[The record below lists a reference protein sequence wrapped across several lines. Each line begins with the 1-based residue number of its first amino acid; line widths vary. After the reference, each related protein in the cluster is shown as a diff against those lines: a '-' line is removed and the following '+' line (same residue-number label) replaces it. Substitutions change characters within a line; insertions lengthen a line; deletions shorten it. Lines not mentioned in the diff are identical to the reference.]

1 MKYANYD
8 EYIERLTKEYILF
21 LKDEGFNFNT
31 YHGMF
36 KNDFISRLYFF
47 DNVRNVRAVRRYV
60 CMKQMELFKDE
71 LIDIDCIFLKEYNRI
86 AKFVKFPTMTEEH
99 LLEKYKEHYHNYD
112 GYTYNRAFW
121 TVYNR
126 QIASLARKAVEVQ
139 VAEKIFVVEIE
150 RKAADIINDII
161 NNVKTK
167 EELWAE

>member
-1 MKYANYD
+1 MTFANYD
-8 EYIERLTKEYILF
+8 EYIKKLTEEYILF

-86 AKFVKFPTMTEEH
+86 AECVKFPIMTEKH
-99 LLEKYKEHYHNYD
+99 LLEKYKEHHHNYD

-126 QIASLARKAVEVQ
+126 QIALLARKAVEVQ

-150 RKAADIINDII
+150 RKAADLINDII